1 MEDVCLACPLK
12 QQYLKKSWGGA
23 AMSVSAAAAISVL
36 TSDVV
41 VNLLI
46 HGYIVIAAFDVYAAA
61 LSCRLLYSLHNARC

>member
-1 MEDVCLACPLK
+1 MSGMSIKTTISEKEL
-12 QQYLKKSWGGA
+12 GGA